1 MTDIDNLETIRFERR
16 DDRIAVITLDRP
28 ERLNAISRR
37 MIAEVSRALDIVEA
51 DPELRVVV
59 VHGAGRA
66 FCSGFDLKDDA
77 AAQPSGVATWRRL
90 LKQDFDFLIRF
101 WDLSKPTI
109 AAVHG
114 YCLAGGCELAMA
126 CDITIAAENAV
137 FGEPELR
144 FGSVITALMMP
155 WLVGPKRTKELLLTG
170 QDRIPAAWAEKIGL
184 INRTVPDADYL
195 DEALAVAG
203 QIARVD
209 PDAVAMTKQSI
220 NRTFETMGLREAL
233 RANLDIAVQIEN
245 LETPERK
252 TFQEITRRDGLK
264 AAIAW
269 RDARFAPSPKSMP
282 KE

>member
-1 MTDIDNLETIRFERR
+1 MIDMQKLETVRFERR
-16 DDRIAVITLDRP
+16 DDRIAVITLNRP

-37 MIAEVSRALDIVEA
+37 MIAEVTKALDVVEA
-51 DPELRVVV
+51 DPDLRVVV

-90 LKQDFDFLIRF
+90 LQQDFDFLIRF

-155 WLVGPKRTKELLLTG
+155 WLIGPKRTKELLLTG

-203 QIARVD
+203 QIARMD
-209 PDAVAMTKQSI
+209 PDAVAMTKQAI
-220 NRTFETMGLREAL
+220 NRTYETMGLREAL

-252 TFQEITRRDGLK
+252 TFQEITRREGLK

-269 RDARFAPSPKSMP
+269 RDARFAPRPPAAPKG
-282 KE
+282 

>member
-1 MTDIDNLETIRFERR
+1 MTDLTNFETIRFARR
-16 DDRIAVITLDRP
+16 DDGIAVITFNRP
-28 ERLNAISRR
+28 ERLNAINRK
-37 MIAEVSRALDIVEA
+37 MIAEVGKALDAVEA
-51 DPELRVVV
+51 DADVRVVV

-144 FGSVITALMMP
+144 FGSVITAMMMP
-155 WLVGPKRTKELLLTG
+155 WLVGPKLTKELLLTG
-170 QDRIPAAWAEKIGL
+170 ADRIPAAWAEKIGL
-184 INRTVPDADYL
+184 INRTVPDAHYL
-195 DEALAVAG
+195 DEALAVAA

-252 TFQEITRRDGLK
+252 EFQEITRREGLK

-269 RDARFAPSPKSMP
+269 RDARFAPRPKSTP
-282 KE
+282 AE

>member
-1 MTDIDNLETIRFERR
+1 MIDMSSLETIRFERR
-16 DDRIAVITLDRP
+16 DDHVAVITLNRP
-28 ERLNAISRR
+28 ERLNAMNRR
-37 MIAEVSRALDIVEA
+37 MIAEVEKALDVVEA
-51 DPELRVVV
+51 DADLHVVV
-59 VHGAGRA
+59 VQGAGRA

-77 AAQPSGVATWRRL
+77 AAQPSGISTWRRL
-90 LKQDFDFLIRF
+90 LKQDFDFIIRF
-101 WDLSKPTI
+101 WDHSKPTI

-126 CDITIAAENAV
+126 CDITIAAEGAV

-155 WLVGPKRTKELLLTG
+155 WLIGPKRTKELLLTG
-170 QDRIPAAWAEKIGL
+170 QDRISAASAEKIGL
-184 INRTVPDADYL
+184 INRTVSDASYL
-195 DEALAVAG
+195 NEALAVAG
-203 QIARVD
+203 QIARMD

-220 NRTFETMGLREAL
+220 NRTFEIMGLREAL

-252 TFQEITRRDGLK
+252 QFQEITRREGLK

-269 RDARFAPSPKSMP
+269 RDARFAPRTKST
-282 KE
+282 

>member
-1 MTDIDNLETIRFERR
+1 MIDMGSLETITFGRR
-16 DDRIAVITLDRP
+16 DDHVAVITLNRP
-28 ERLNAISRR
+28 ERLNAINRR
-37 MIAEVSRALDIVEA
+37 MIAEVEKALDVVEVDA
-51 DPELRVVV
+51 DVHAVV

-101 WDLSKPTI
+101 WDYPKPTI
-109 AAVHG
+109 AAVHS

-126 CDITIAAENAV
+126 CDITIAAESAI

-155 WLVGPKRTKELLLTG
+155 WLIGPKRTKELLLTG
-170 QDRIPAAWAEKIGL
+170 QDRISATSAEKIGL
-184 INRTVPDADYL
+184 INRTVSDATYL

-203 QIARVD
+203 QIARMD

-220 NRTFETMGLREAL
+220 NRTFEIMGLREAL

-252 TFQEITRRDGLK
+252 EFQEITRREGLK

-269 RDARFAPSPKSMP
+269 RDARFGPRAKST
-282 KE
+282 

>member
-1 MTDIDNLETIRFERR
+1 MTDLLDFETIRFERR
-16 DDRIAVITLDRP
+16 DDRVAVITLNRP
-28 ERLNAISRR
+28 ERLNAINRR
-37 MIAEVSRALDIVEA
+37 MIAEVGKALDVVEA
-51 DPELRVVV
+51 DTDVRVVV

-77 AAQPSGVATWRRL
+77 AAQPTGVTTWRRL
-90 LKQDFDFLIRF
+90 LQQDFDFLIRF

-144 FGSVITALMMP
+144 FGSVVTALMMP
-155 WLVGPKRTKELLLTG
+155 WLVGPKRTKEMLLTG
-170 QDRIPAAWAEKIGL
+170 ADRIPAAWAEKIGL
-184 INRTVPDADYL
+184 INRTVPDANHL
-195 DEALAVAG
+195 DEALVVAG
-203 QIARVD
+203 QIARMD

-252 TFQEITRRDGLK
+252 EFQEITRREGLK

-269 RDARFAPSPKSMP
+269 RDERFARGPKSTP
-282 KE
+282 AE

>member
-1 MTDIDNLETIRFERR
+1 MTELPKFETIALERR
-16 DDRIAVITLDRP
+16 DDRVAVITFNRP
-28 ERLNAISRR
+28 ERLNAINRK
-37 MIAEVSRALDIVEA
+37 MLAEVGKALDVVEA
-51 DPELRVVV
+51 DAELRVVV

-77 AAQPSGVATWRRL
+77 AAQPSGIATWRRL

-101 WDLSKPTI
+101 WDFPKPTI

-126 CDITIAAENAV
+126 CDITIAAESAV

-170 QDRIPAAWAEKIGL
+170 EDRIPAAWAEKIGL
-184 INRTVPDADYL
+184 INRTVPDAKYL

-203 QIARVD
+203 KIARMD

-252 TFQEITRRDGLK
+252 EFQEITRRVGLK

-269 RDARFAPSPKSMP
+269 RDARFAPGTKST
-282 KE
+282 KVK

>member
-1 MTDIDNLETIRFERR
+1 MTDLADLETLLFERR
-16 DDRIAVITLDRP
+16 DDGIAVITFNRP
-28 ERLNAISRR
+28 ERLNAINRK
-37 MIAEVSRALDIVEA
+37 MIAEMRKALDVVEA
-51 DPELRVVV
+51 DADLRVVV

-77 AAQPSGVATWRRL
+77 AAHPSGIVTWRRL
-90 LKQDFDFLIRF
+90 LKQDFDFIIRF
-101 WDLSKPTI
+101 WDFPKPTI

-126 CDITIAAENAV
+126 CDITIAAESAV

-170 QDRIPAAWAEKIGL
+170 ADRIPAAWAEKIGL
-184 INRTVPDADYL
+184 INRTVADASYL
-195 DEALAVAG
+195 DEALAVAE

-233 RANLDIAVQIEN
+233 RANLDVAVQIEN
-245 LETPERK
+245 LETPERME
-252 TFQEITRRDGLK
+252 FQEITRREGLK

-269 RDARFAPSPKSMP
+269 RDARFAPRRKPTKA
-282 KE
+282 E

>member
-1 MTDIDNLETIRFERR
+1 MTAPTPFETIRVHRGE
-16 DDRIAVITLDRP
+16 DGVAVITLDRP
-28 ERLNAISRR
+28 ERLNAINRR
-37 MIAEVSRALDIVEA
+37 MIAEVSQALDAVEGDA
-51 DPELRVVV
+51 DARVVV
-59 VHGAGRA
+59 VNGAGRA

-77 AAQPSGVATWRRL
+77 AAQPSGIATWRRL
-90 LKQDFDFLIRF
+90 LKQDFDFILRF
-101 WDLSKPTI
+101 WDFPKPTI

-126 CDITIAAENAV
+126 CDMTIAAEDAV

-144 FGSVITALMMP
+144 FGSVITAMMMP
-155 WLVGPKRTKELLLTG
+155 WLVGPKRAKELLLTG
-170 QDRIPAAWAEKIGL
+170 ADRIPAAWAEKIGL
-184 INRTVPDADYL
+184 INRTVPSADYL
-195 DEALAVAG
+195 DEALNLAR

-252 TFQEITRRDGLK
+252 TFQEITRREGLK

-269 RDARFAPSPKSMP
+269 RDARFANPSKSTKP
-282 KE
+282 E

>member
-1 MTDIDNLETIRFERR
+1 MTDAAGFQTIRFERR
-16 DDRIAVITLDRP
+16 SDGIAVITFNRP
-28 ERLNAISRR
+28 ERLNAINRR
-37 MIAEVSRALDIVEA
+37 MIAEVHQALDAVEA
-51 DPELRVVV
+51 EPELRVVV

-77 AAQPSGVATWRRL
+77 AAQPSGIATWRRL
-90 LKQDFDFLIRF
+90 LQQDFDFLIRF

-155 WLVGPKRTKELLLTG
+155 WLVGPKRTKEMLLTG
-170 QDRIPAAWAEKIGL
+170 ADRIPAAWAEKIGL
-184 INRTVPDADYL
+184 INRTVPDANYL
-195 DEALAVAG
+195 TEALAVAG

-252 TFQEITRRDGLK
+252 EFQEITRREGLK

-269 RDARFAPSPKSMP
+269 RDARFARGPKSTP
-282 KE
+282 AE

>member
-1 MTDIDNLETIRFERR
+1 MTDAAGFQTIRFERR
-16 DDRIAVITLDRP
+16 SDGIAVITFNRP
-28 ERLNAISRR
+28 ERLNAINRR
-37 MIAEVSRALDIVEA
+37 MIAEVHQALNAVEA
-51 DPELRVVV
+51 EPELRVVV

-77 AAQPSGVATWRRL
+77 AAQPSGIATWRRL
-90 LKQDFDFLIRF
+90 LQQDFDFLIRF

-114 YCLAGGCELAMA
+114 SCLAGGCELAMA

-155 WLVGPKRTKELLLTG
+155 WLVGPKRTKEMLLTG
-170 QDRIPAAWAEKIGL
+170 ADRIPAAWAEKIGL
-184 INRTVPDADYL
+184 INRTVPDANYL
-195 DEALAVAG
+195 TEALAVAG

-252 TFQEITRRDGLK
+252 TFQEITRREGLK

-269 RDARFAPSPKSMP
+269 RDARFTSPSPTKP
-282 KE
+282 VE

>member
-1 MTDIDNLETIRFERR
+1 MIDMENLETIRFERR
-16 DDRIAVITLDRP
+16 ADRIAVITLNRP

-37 MIAEVSRALDIVEA
+37 MIGEVGKALDVVEA
-51 DPELRVVV
+51 DADLRVVV

-77 AAQPSGVATWRRL
+77 AAQPSGIATWRAL

-126 CDITIAAENAV
+126 CDITIAAENAI

-155 WLVGPKRTKELLLTG
+155 WLIGPKRTKELLLTG

-184 INRTVPDADYL
+184 INRTVPDANYL
-195 DEALAVAG
+195 DEALTVAG
-203 QIARVD
+203 QIARID

-245 LETPERK
+245 LATPERRE
-252 TFQEITRRDGLK
+252 FQEITRREGLK

-269 RDARFAPSPKSMP
+269 RDARFATRPQSSPL
-282 KE
+282 E

>member
-1 MTDIDNLETIRFERR
+1 MIDMQKLETIRFERR
-16 DDRIAVITLDRP
+16 DDRIAVITLNRP

-37 MIAEVSRALDIVEA
+37 MIAEVTQALDVVEA
-51 DPELRVVV
+51 DPGLRVVV

-170 QDRIPAAWAEKIGL
+170 ADRIPAAWAEKIGL
-184 INRTVPDADYL
+184 INRIVAP
-195 DEALAVAG
+195 EALMAEDITLLPPVAYPTG
-203 QIARVD
+203 VH
-209 PDAVAMTKQSI
+209 QSDGCVVS
-220 NRTFETMGLREAL
+220 GL
-233 RANLDIAVQIEN
+233 
-245 LETPERK
+245 
-252 TFQEITRRDGLK
+252 
-264 AAIAW
+264 
-269 RDARFAPSPKSMP
+269 
-282 KE
+282 

>member
-1 MTDIDNLETIRFERR
+1 MSTSPKLTTIEFTRR
-16 DDRIAVITLDRP
+16 DDGIAVITLNRP
-28 ERLNAISRR
+28 QRLNAINRQ
-37 MIAEVSRALDIVEA
+37 MIAEVHRVLDAVEA
-51 DPELRVVV
+51 EDALRVVV

-77 AAQPSGVATWRRL
+77 AAQPKGVAAWRRL
-90 LKQDFDFLIRF
+90 LRQDFDFLIRF

-126 CDITIAAENAV
+126 CDITIAAESAM

-144 FGSVITALMMP
+144 FGSVITALVMP
-155 WLVGPKRTKELLLTG
+155 WLVGPKHTKELLLTG

-184 INRTVPDADYL
+184 VNRTVPDDNYL
-195 DEALAVAG
+195 DAAMSLAG
-203 QIARVD
+203 QIARID
-209 PDAVAMTKQSI
+209 PQAVAMTKQSI

-233 RANLDIAVQIEN
+233 RANLDVAVQIEN
-245 LETPERK
+245 LDTFERK
-252 TFQEITRRDGLK
+252 QFQEITRRDGLK

-269 RDARFAPSPKSMP
+269 RDARFDPHSKPAA